1 MSESVICITGGAS
14 GMGLATARKFDAEGW
29 RAILIDLSE
38 HQLQQAK
45 QALSTRTVT
54 IRADVTQESDM
65 KAAMETVRDATEGRL
80 DILFNNAGI
89 APGGLLESQDTAT
102 IRAILDVNVL
112 GVIFSIRAAMP
123 MLKATPN
130 ALCISTSSS
139 VATYG
144 HATRSVYSASK
155 FAVKGL
161 TEALSLELEG
171 DDIRVA
177 DVLPGCIDTPLLREE
192 LAKGSG
198 QPFTESMLERLP
210 QSGAYRLL
218 PDTAIADA
226 VWSAYE
232 NADQIHFYVPE
243 EIGNTDKVKAHD
255 IQAAKEEIREF
266 LFRPR

>member
-1 MSESVICITGGAS
+1 
-14 GMGLATARKFDAEGW
+14 
-29 RAILIDLSE
+29 
-38 HQLQQAK
+38 
-45 QALSTRTVT
+45 
-54 IRADVTQESDM
+54 M

-161 TEALSLELEG
+161 TEALSLEQG

-218 PDTAIADA
+218 PDFAIADA

-243 EIGNTDKVKAHD
+243 EIGNADKVKAHD
-255 IQAAKEEIREF
+255 IQARKKRF
-266 LFRPR
+266 VSSFRPR